1 MVVVE
6 ELSSEFEIKFVA
18 ERGDAFADVLRL
30 DAEIFVVV
38 ESEFHNGRKVT
49 VFSREMK
56 PAPRAAVHD
65 LSQTT
70 ALSFKPKKETYLPLP
85 GSLRIG

>member
-6 ELSSEFEIKFVA
+6 ELASEFEIEFVS

-49 VFSREMK
+49 FFSREMK
-56 PAPRAAVHD
+56 PEPPCVFRAV
-65 LSQTT
+65 
-70 ALSFKPKKETYLPLP
+70 PKKVFC
-85 GSLRIG
+85 